1 MMKYTHNYMKIFLDT
16 ADTEVINEYFK
27 TGLVDGVT
35 TNPTLIM
42 KSGRNPED
50 VYQEIKDIG
59 VRDISMEVVGTEGE
73 MYCEGKRLYEKFG
86 DVATIKVPC
95 TVEGLKACKALAED
109 EIPVNVT
116 LIFSVAQAILA
127 AKAGATYVSPFVGRC
142 NDNSFSGVE
151 LIRAIAQTYAV
162 HGIETKILAASLRDV
177 HHVSRCYMYGAKVV
191 TMPPKVFWKM
201 YDHVLT
207 REGLAKFNEDWA
219 EVLNIMKQNEIEITD
234 LA

>member
-1 MMKYTHNYMKIFLDT
+1 M
-16 ADTEVINEYFK
+16 
-27 TGLVDGVT
+27 
-35 TNPTLIM
+35 
-42 KSGRNPED
+42 
-50 VYQEIKDIG
+50 
-59 VRDISMEVVGTEGE
+59 
-73 MYCEGKRLYEKFG
+73 
-86 DVATIKVPC
+86 
-95 TVEGLKACKALAED
+95 
-109 EIPVNVT
+109 
-116 LIFSVAQAILA
+116 
-127 AKAGATYVSPFVGRC
+127 
-142 NDNSFSGVE
+142 
-151 LIRAIAQTYAV
+151 IRAIAQTYAV

>member
-1 MMKYTHNYMKIFLDT
+1 M
-16 ADTEVINEYFK
+16 
-27 TGLVDGVT
+27 
-35 TNPTLIM
+35 
-42 KSGRNPED
+42 
-50 VYQEIKDIG
+50 
-59 VRDISMEVVGTEGE
+59 
-73 MYCEGKRLYEKFG
+73 
-86 DVATIKVPC
+86 PC